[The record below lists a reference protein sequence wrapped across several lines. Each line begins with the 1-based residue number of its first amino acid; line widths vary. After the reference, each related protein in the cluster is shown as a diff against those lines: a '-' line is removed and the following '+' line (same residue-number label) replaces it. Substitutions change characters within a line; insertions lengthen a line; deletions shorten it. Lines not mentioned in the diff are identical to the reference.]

1 MNKIYLN
8 ELSLDGQFRDLNEFL
23 DQIMPLIRCLKFIH
37 EKNWKIYKHST
48 FYDQKITEDKKLFQ
62 LKEVRDDRLTRIK
75 SLLLGTTE
83 KPPFWDV
90 DSMIKQDLNSK
101 YLYDVID
108 VSATSIAEAAEEKGV
123 ILSFSKREYN
133 DTIMKV
139 VKDKIEEFS
148 VPSITTLEYLIEKL
162 WELKIITLSEYLLI
176 KYKGTRLDFS
186 LLEKEYSL
194 EDFEKH
200 EVEDCI
206 NSFDKF
212 VSLESWDMIFQ
223 DNGLCYKQYSPSN
236 KKNWFKGSQYEEKQ
250 IYKFRCGNP
259 KRCFGYRENDIFYVL
274 RMERDHKISDYG

>member
-23 DQIMPLIRCLKFIH
+23 EQIMPLIRCLKFIH
-37 EKNWKIYKHST
+37 EKSWKIYKHST
-48 FYDQKITEDKKLFQ
+48 FYDQKITENKRLFQ
-62 LKEVRDDRLTRIK
+62 LKEVRDDRITRIK
-75 SLLLGTTE
+75 SLLLRTTE
-83 KPPFWDV
+83 KPPFWDD

-123 ILSFSKREYN
+123 ILSFPKREYN

-139 VKDKIEEFS
+139 VKDRIDEFS

-194 EDFEKH
+194 EDFEKN

-236 KKNWFKGSQYEEKQ
+236 KRNWFKGSQYEEKQ